1 MAGTSSGRPRRG
13 DTAATYQRR
22 RLLAGA
28 VVLVL
33 LVVIG
38 LAFWDGEDA
47 NVADA
52 PRDPDDVLAR
62 QREEKPVRFTVSVS
76 GDLLIHSP
84 VYERALAI
92 GGGRQYDFTPMFT
105 QVRPY
110 VKGVDL
116 AVCHVETPMTP
127 GPPQGF
133 PIFNTPPA
141 LAKAI
146 ATTGWEACST
156 AANHSL
162 DLGQEGVV
170 ETIEALDRAGVR
182 HTGTY
187 ASKKASRKPLI
198 LGVKGVRLAYL
209 SYTTDTNGVP
219 LPEPWSVNLAESP
232 KVIVAAARR
241 AREKGADAVFVN
253 VHWGIDQTPEF
264 VGQPSAR
271 QRAFVKPLVASP
283 AITTVVGQGPH
294 VVQSID
300 RIDRK
305 YVVFSEGN
313 LISNQGPA
321 AGLAAASQDGLI
333 GLLDLVV
340 DGNGARVERVR
351 YVPVWVQQPDYT
363 VLPVGPALEAGDADA
378 GALRA
383 SYQRTVDVAGR
394 GKGIEP
400 DPPKL
405 P

>member
-1 MAGTSSGRPRRG
+1 MAGISPGRPRSG
-13 DTAATYQRR
+13 DTPATYQRR

-33 LVVIG
+33 LVVIAP
-38 LAFWDGEDA
+38 AFLDGEDA

-52 PRDPDDVLAR
+52 PRDPDEVIAR
-62 QREEKPVRFTVSVS
+62 QREEKPVRFTLSVS

-84 VYERALAI
+84 VFERALAI
-92 GGGRQYDFTPMFT
+92 GGGEQYDFTPMFT
-105 QVRPY
+105 RVRPY

-146 ATTGWEACST
+146 AKTGWEACST

-162 DLGQEGVV
+162 DLGQGGVDG
-170 ETIEALDRAGVR
+170 TIEALDRAGVK

-219 LPEPWSVNLAESP
+219 LPQPWSVNLAENP
-232 KVIVAAARR
+232 KVIVAAARQ
-241 AREKGADAVFVN
+241 ARREGADAVIVN
-253 VHWGIDQTPEF
+253 IHWGIDQTPEF
-264 VGQPSAR
+264 VGQPSAK
-271 QRAFVKPLVASP
+271 QRAFVKPLVDARSIT
-283 AITTVVGQGPH
+283 AIVGQGPH

-321 AGLAAASQDGLI
+321 AGLADASQDGLI

-363 VLPVGPALEAGDADA
+363 VLPVGPALEAGDAD
-378 GALRA
+378 GDALRA
-383 SYQRTVDVAGR
+383 SYERTVDVAGR

-400 DPPKL
+400 DPLKL